1 MGTGAQNS
9 DGVGMTV
16 KLNNTNINIE
26 EVFGNLRKRR
36 DEGIRKV
43 MQAKPMLGNFA
54 ASVTYDFEYAP
65 LTTNAAM
72 LRMIGVDP
80 STTADEDGAG
90 NRVRS
95 IIDGLAVWGVYL
107 CGTNHLTDSELL
119 KTLANILS
127 DEVRL
132 VPPDGRSEFID
143 LANHDAAAVCNRD
156 SGLPRPPR

>member
-1 MGTGAQNS
+1 M
-9 DGVGMTV
+9 GMTV
-16 KLNNTNINIE
+16 KLNTTINID
-26 EVFGNLRKRR
+26 EVFNNLRKRR

-43 MQAKPMLGNFA
+43 MQAKPMLDGFA
-54 ASVTYDFEYAP
+54 ASLIYDFEYAP

-80 STTADEDGAG
+80 STTATPVEEG

-107 CGTNHLTDSELL
+107 CGTNHLTDPELL
-119 KTLANILS
+119 KALARVLS

-143 LANHDAAAVCNRD
+143 LANHDAVAVCDRD
-156 SGLPRPPR
+156 SGLPRPRR

>member
-1 MGTGAQNS
+1 
-9 DGVGMTV
+9 MTV
-16 KLNNTNINIE
+16 KLNTTNINID

-36 DEGIRKV
+36 DEGITQVRK
-43 MQAKPMLGNFA
+43 AKPELGWFA
-54 ASVTYDFEYAP
+54 ASIVYDFECAP
-65 LTTNAAM
+65 LTNNAAM

-80 STTADEDGAG
+80 STTATPVEEG

-119 KTLANILS
+119 KALANILS

-143 LANHDAAAVCNRD
+143 LASVNAAAPAVCDRD
-156 SGLPRPPR
+156 SGLPRPRR